1 MIGRPTSGLQP
12 HGVRPRSLG
21 SGERLSPTQV
31 QPEWTAEQKAAWE
44 RREEAR
50 KHWAGGRTFLEAVG
64 TPAQQEAD
72 RAAQRDAEEAR
83 LRERWPDPRQALRD
97 AHARLRDARGE
108 LQHRREVLA
117 RAADHLAATR
127 VAHQETAAIQAG
139 VDAQAVERLKA
150 QIDTGDV
157 RNSDIGEPVTGRSA
171 RTARDVELAEAAHSE
186 LAAAVTEA
194 EKAEERALRGVQ
206 EAAVGC
212 VLLRGIGVADEIAEA
227 EQALADR
234 RRALW
239 GIDRLWIDGGPV
251 KLPGKIVA
259 ALAGRIMAGGPWEAT
274 YKALL
279 ADAEV
284 PLP

>member
-1 MIGRPTSGLQP
+1 MSTPTSGLQVTRP
-12 HGVRPRSLG
+12 HPVGA
-21 SGERLSPTQV
+21 GERLSPTQV
-31 QPEWTAEQKAAWE
+31 QPEWTEEQKQAWE
-44 RREEAR
+44 RREEA
-50 KHWAGGRTFLEAVG
+50 KKLWGGPNYLDAVG

-108 LQHRREVLA
+108 LQHRRDVLA
-117 RAADHLAATR
+117 RAADHLAATQT
-127 VAHQETAAIQAG
+127 AHREAGAVQAS

-150 QIDTGDV
+150 QIADDSKSFTVKDLEPFKGD
-157 RNSDIGEPVTGRSA
+157 
-171 RTARDVELAEAAHSE
+171 RTARDVELAETAHRE
-186 LAAAVTEA
+186 LADSVVQA
-194 EKAEERALRGVQ
+194 EKAEQRALRGVQ

-227 EQALADR
+227 EQALADL

-239 GIDRLWIDGGPV
+239 GIDRLWIDGKAV

-259 ALAGRIMAGGPWEAT
+259 ALAGRIMAAGPWEAT

-279 ADAEV
+279 ADAEA

>member
-1 MIGRPTSGLQP
+1 MSGTPTTGLQVTQP
-12 HGVRPRSLG
+12 HSVGT
-21 SGERLSPTQV
+21 GERLSPTQV

-44 RREEAR
+44 RREEA
-50 KHWAGGRTFLEAVG
+50 KKLWGGPNYLDAVG

-97 AHARLRDARGE
+97 AHARLRDAKGE

-117 RAADHLAATR
+117 RAADHLAATQA
-127 VAHQETAAIQAG
+127 AHRESATVQAG
-139 VDAQAVERLKA
+139 VDAQAVARLKER
-150 QIDTGDV
+150 IGTGA
-157 RNSDIGEPVTGRSA
+157 NYALETTEEPVANGSEKA
-171 RTARDVELAEAAHSE
+171 ARDVELAETAHRE
-186 LAAAVTEA
+186 LSDAVAEA
-194 EKAEERALRGVQ
+194 ERAEQRALRGIQ
-206 EAAVGC
+206 EVAVAC

-227 EQALADR
+227 EQTLADR

-239 GIDRLWIDGGPV
+239 GIDRLWIDGKAV

-259 ALAGRIMAGGPWEAT
+259 ALAGRIMAAGPWEAA

-279 ADAEV
+279 ADADA